1 MLHRRNI
8 PLAPGAVRFE
18 IRSLKT
24 IRNALIFFGV
34 LCGSFFELIN
44 VGHAQSRFIESP
56 TSSAPAEY
64 LASRSNIASIS
75 ENEQAY
81 WRLSGKQTPA
91 PRPLVSE
98 PVITTSQNSEFET
111 TSFESQPTYSTT
123 SMSSLSDDSFPQ
135 QRSVQYSQPIN
146 SSQYGPCSDEW
157 TNQWLP
163 GGLIYRAYLASDR
176 ESRFRSYFFDETEKG
191 GLWDITLGGRVALWR
206 YGTTDAYLPQGW
218 EVQLEG
224 SALPRLNLE
233 SDRDVESVDFR
244 AGVPIVYSDGAWS
257 TKVAYYHIS
266 SHLGDEYMLRNP
278 GFQRWNYSRDAMVV
292 GRTYNFTP
300 SLRAY
305 AEAGWAFYTDV
316 CQEWEFQF
324 GFDYAPMYDTGIHGA
339 PFVAANGHLHEEV
352 NYSGNMVVQ
361 AGWAWRTGPNAH
373 LFRVGAE
380 YFNGLSDQ
388 YQFWNQF
395 EEKIGVGLWYDY

>member
-1 MLHRRNI
+1 MLHCRNI
-8 PLAPGAVRFE
+8 PHAYSAVRFE
-18 IRSLKT
+18 IGSLKT

-34 LCGSFFELIN
+34 LCGSFLGQNNI
-44 VGHAQSRFIESP
+44 GHAQSPFYESP
-56 TSSAPAEY
+56 STNAPAPY
-64 LASRSNIASIS
+64 LASRSNVASIS
-75 ENEQAY
+75 DNEQAY
-81 WRLSGKQTPA
+81 WRLSGKQA
-91 PRPLVSE
+91 PEARPVF
-98 PVITTSQNSEFET
+98 TSPIPTASQSNEFENF
-111 TSFESQPTYSTT
+111 SFESQNRYATA
-123 SMSSLSDDSFPQ
+123 MSSLSEDSSSQ
-135 QRSVQYSQPIN
+135 QSQQQFSQPIN
-146 SSQYGPCSDEW
+146 SSQYTPRCDEW

-163 GGLIYRAYLASDR
+163 GGLMYRAYLASDR
-176 ESRFRSYFFDETEKG
+176 ESRFRSFFFDETEKG

-206 YGTTDAYLPQGW
+206 YGTNDPYMPQGW

-224 SALPRLNLE
+224 AALPRLNLE

-278 GFQRWNYSRDAMVV
+278 GFQRWNYSRDAMVI

-339 PFVAANGHLHEEV
+339 PFVAANGHLREEV